1 MKINLTGIHTVK
13 RKLANGELRVHR
25 YCWRGG
31 PRLEGTPGSP
41 EFTASYLAAVAAR
54 KVPPSGSL
62 FGLIS
67 EFKKT
72 TDFLNLAPSTR
83 KAYKSYLKIIEDEF
97 GSMPIAALKDPRVR
111 GDFKAWRDRMASTP
125 RAADYAW
132 TVLARVLSVAKDRGK
147 ITINPCERGGRLYSG
162 SRAEKV
168 WTESDL
174 AKLFAHA
181 SKPMYRAVMMALWTG
196 QRQGDLLRLTWTAY
210 DGKTI
215 KLTQSKTKRNIVIP
229 VSQTLQAVLKDT
241 PKVSPTVLTGARK
254 KPWTSFGFQTMWRK
268 LIAKTD
274 IEDLTFH
281 DLRGSAVVRL
291 ALSGCTV
298 PEIVSITGH
307 SLRDAEAIL
316 DKHYLGRDVKLA
328 ESAIRKLAR
337 KEKRTKAVN
346 GL

>member
-1 MKINLTGIHTVK
+1 MRINLKGIHTVK
-13 RKLANGELRVHR
+13 RKLANGEIRVHH

-31 PRLEGTPGSP
+31 PKLEGPPGSL
-41 EFTASYLAAVAAR
+41 EFNASYLAAVAAR
-54 KVPPSGSL
+54 KAPSAGTL

-72 TDFLNLAPSTR
+72 TDFLGLAPSTR
-83 KAYKSYLKIIEDEF
+83 KAYESYLKIIEDDF
-97 GSMPIAALKDPRVR
+97 GSMPLSALKDPRIR
-111 GDFKAWRDRMASTP
+111 GDFKTWRDRMASTP

-132 TVLARVLSVAKDRGK
+132 TVLARVLSVAKDRGR

-162 SRAEKV
+162 GRAEKV
-168 WTESDL
+168 WTEHDL
-174 AKLFAHA
+174 SKLFALA
-181 SKPMYRAVMMALWTG
+181 SKPMYRAVMIALWTG
-196 QRQGDLLRLTWTAY
+196 QRQGDLLRLTWAAY

-215 KLTQSKTKRNIVIP
+215 KLVQSKTKRNIVIP
-229 VSQTLQAVLKDT
+229 VSSTLRAILKET
-241 PKVSPTVLTGARK
+241 PKVSTTILTGARN
-254 KPWTSFGFQTMWRK
+254 KPWTSYGFQTMWQR
-268 LIAKTD
+268 LLAKAS
-274 IEDLTFH
+274 IEGLTFH

-307 SLRDAEAIL
+307 SLKDAAGIL
-316 DKHYLGRDVKLA
+316 DKHYLSRDLKLA
-328 ESAIRKLAR
+328 ESAIRKLTR

>member
-1 MKINLTGIHTVK
+1 MRINLKGIHTVK
-13 RKLANGELRVHR
+13 RRLANGEIRVHR
-25 YCWRGG
+25 YGWRGG
-31 PRLEGTPGSP
+31 PRLEGIPGSP
-41 EFTASYLAAVAAR
+41 EFTVSYVAAVSAR
-54 KVPPSGSL
+54 KAPPSGTL

-72 TDFLNLAPSTR
+72 TDFLGLAPSTR
-83 KAYKSYLKIIEDEF
+83 KAYESYLKIIENEF
-97 GSMPIAALKDPRVR
+97 GSMPLGALKDARVR

-132 TVLARVLSVAKDRGK
+132 TVLARVLSVAKDRGR

-162 SRAEKV
+162 GRADKV
-168 WTESDL
+168 WTEDDL
-174 AKLFAHA
+174 SKLFAHA

-196 QRQGDLLRLTWTAY
+196 QRQGDLLRLTWAAY
-210 DGKTI
+210 DGKRI
-215 KLTQSKTKRNIVIP
+215 KLTQSKTRRNIVIP
-229 VSQTLQAVLKDT
+229 ISSILRNVLKET
-241 PKVSPTVLTGARK
+241 PKVSTTILTGARE
-254 KPWTSFGFQTMWRK
+254 KPWTSYGFQTMWQR
-268 LIAKTD
+268 LLAKAG

-281 DLRGSAVVRL
+281 DLRGSAVLRL

-328 ESAIRKLAR
+328 ESAIRKLTR
-337 KEKRTKAVN
+337 KEKRTKTVN

>member
-1 MKINLTGIHTVK
+1 MRINLKGIHTVK
-13 RKLANGELRVHR
+13 RKLTNGEVQIHR

-31 PRLEGTPGSP
+31 PKLDGAPGSA
-41 EFTASYLAAVAAR
+41 EFTASYLAAVTAR
-54 KVPPSGSL
+54 KAPQSGTL

-83 KAYKSYLKIIEDEF
+83 KAYESYLKIIENEF
-97 GSMPIAALKDPRVR
+97 GSMPLGALKDPRIR
-111 GDFKAWRDRMASTP
+111 GDFKAWRDRMANTP

-132 TVLARVLSVAKDRGK
+132 TVLARVLSVAKDRGR
-147 ITINPCERGGRLYSG
+147 ITVNPCERGGRLYSG
-162 SRAEKV
+162 SRAENV
-168 WTESDL
+168 WTENDL
-174 AKLFAHA
+174 SKLFAHA
-181 SKPMYRAVMMALWTG
+181 SKPMYCAVMMALWTG

-229 VSQTLQAVLKDT
+229 VSPILSAVLKGA
-241 PKVSPTVLTGARK
+241 PKVSTSILTGARN
-254 KPWTSFGFQTMWRK
+254 KPWSSYGFQTMWQRLLTK
-268 LIAKTD
+268 AG
-274 IEDLTFH
+274 IENLTFH

-328 ESAIRKLAR
+328 ESAIRKLTR